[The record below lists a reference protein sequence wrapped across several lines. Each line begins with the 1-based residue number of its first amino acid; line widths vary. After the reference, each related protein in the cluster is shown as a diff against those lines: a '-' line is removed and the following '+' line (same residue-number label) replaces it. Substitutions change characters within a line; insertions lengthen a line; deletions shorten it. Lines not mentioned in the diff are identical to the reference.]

1 MQGANKLNL
10 RDNSIRIVV
19 EDNGKDVDNSYF
31 DNMGQDKCII
41 FLQGN
46 EEWEPAPSEITIPL
60 EVYTDKTY
68 EHLIENKKA
77 KKLFQL
83 LLQEPKIVTYLE
95 LPELEI
101 IKDAEVEDL
110 GLPKRAIQIAMKL
123 QDMCITVYLKKSKDE
138 ENSEFIN
145 LLYETNF
152 VIPDLHPTKSQ

>member
-1 MQGANKLNL
+1 M
-10 RDNSIRIVV
+10 
-19 EDNGKDVDNSYF
+19 
-31 DNMGQDKCII
+31 
-41 FLQGN
+41 
-46 EEWEPAPSEITIPL
+46 
-60 EVYTDKTY
+60 
-68 EHLIENKKA
+68 
-77 KKLFQL
+77 
-83 LLQEPKIVTYLE
+83 TYLE
-95 LPELEI
+95 IPELEI